1 MTPRPLVG
9 RFAHRGRA
17 GDDSG
22 LDPEGQP
29 YVDSGNRGTAPRRRD
44 SRGRQKVCW
53 RRNLER
59 PPGGDVNEDR
69 VEIERITAALRASEE
84 RYRRLVE
91 ALPDGLTLMGLD
103 GSVKWTSARTYEQFR
118 STPDTVIG
126 RSVLTWIAAED
137 QDRAAS
143 VIAGLVAGV
152 VDVAEAPDYRM
163 LRADGT
169 RFHATIHA
177 AVLVGAA
184 GGPEGVLVVTR
195 DAEAEHR
202 ARLEHETIAA
212 AWHLFLESE
221 TLDEVYARLPDLLGG
236 VLGFGRVTVA
246 VVEPSGAGLVLV
258 GESGEWDGLPAP
270 LRLPMDGTVNGL
282 VATSGATLV
291 ETDVASRP
299 EPRFDTLKGLGVASV
314 LAVPIRGRR
323 GVLGV
328 VGLETSEPR
337 PDLAESADLLQ
348 VVGDYLGLEIE
359 RKRSAWALT
368 GSEERFR
375 NFIERF
381 DGIAY
386 TWRPQEPD
394 PVRMDG
400 AVEEISGYAA
410 ADFESGR
417 LHWFDIVHPDDL
429 PALQQAEEL
438 LLALPGYRLDDEYR
452 ILCRDGTVRWVRDVS
467 RRVDADEAATQDD
480 PVVQGVVYDVNE
492 RRESER
498 RVADSEGKLRR
509 IFNSTNDAMVIL
521 DGAGRVREVNETMLR
536 MYGVAADEAEDLT
549 VADFSLRAAE
559 QPDLARRTWEEVLAG
574 NPQVFEDTAR
584 RIHDDTTFDVEVYL
598 RPIETGGERLI
609 LGSGRDISER
619 KVAEAALRANEER
632 LLEAQRIAHVGN
644 WEIDVGTGVLWASEE
659 AFRIYGIE
667 RSGPTLPLEKVQA
680 ATLPEYRPVLDKA
693 LRGLLAGEGDY
704 DVEFEVRRAEDE
716 GVVVVQSTAH
726 LVRAGDDGA
735 PTRVVGVIQDVTR
748 LKAAEREALESAA
761 RLRRVVEGTVAA
773 MGALVETRDPYTAGH
788 ERRVTQLAVAL
799 ATELGLD
806 VAAVETL
813 RLAGAVHDIGKVAV
827 PAEIL
832 TKPGKL
838 SMDEMAIVREHS
850 RAGADILAPVEF
862 GAPVADLVRW
872 HHERIDGSGYPDGL
886 AGDAIPLAARVLAV
900 ADVVEAMASHRPYRP
915 ALGVEAALAEI
926 RAGAGRTYDADV
938 AAACERVFAGGFAFS
953 D

>member
-1 MTPRPLVG
+1 VNQD
-9 RFAHRGRA
+9 RA
-17 GDDSG
+17 ESE
-22 LDPEGQP
+22 LL
-29 YVDSGNRGTAPRRRD
+29 S
-44 SRGRQKVCW
+44 
-53 RRNLER
+53 
-59 PPGGDVNEDR
+59 
-69 VEIERITAALRASEE
+69 AALRASEE
-84 RYRRLVE
+84 RYQRLVE

-103 GSVKWTSARTYEQFR
+103 GLVKWTSARTYEQFR
-118 STPDTVIG
+118 STPDMVIG
-126 RSVLTWIAAED
+126 RSVMKWIAPED
-137 QDRAAS
+137 QERAS
-143 VIAGLVAGV
+143 RVVAGLAAGV
-152 VDVAEAPDYRM
+152 VDEADAPDYVM
-163 LRADGT
+163 VRADGT

-177 AVLVGAA
+177 AILAGAA
-184 GGPEGVLVVTR
+184 GEPEDVLVVTR

-202 ARLEHETIAA
+202 AGLEHESLAA
-212 AWHLFLESE
+212 IWRLFLESD
-221 TLDEVYARLPDLLGG
+221 TLEEVYAQLPDLLGG

-246 VVEPSGAGLVLV
+246 VVEPSAPDLFLV
-258 GESGEWDGLPAP
+258 GQSGEWVGSPAP
-270 LRLPMDGTVNGL
+270 ARLPMEGTVNGL
-282 VATSGATLV
+282 VATTGATVV
-291 ETDVASRP
+291 ELDVASRS
-299 EPRFDTLKGLGVASV
+299 EPRFDVLRSLGVASV
-314 LAVPIRGRR
+314 LAVPIRGRQ

-328 VGLETSEPR
+328 VGLETRARR
-337 PDLAESADLLQ
+337 PDLGGSADLLQ

-359 RKRSAWALT
+359 RKRSARALA
-368 GSEERFR
+368 GSEDRYR

-386 TWRPQEPD
+386 MWRPQAPD

-400 AVEEISGYAA
+400 AVEEVSGYAA

-417 LHWFDIVHPDDL
+417 LRWFDIVHPDDL

-467 RRVDADEAATQDD
+467 RRVDAGDAAEDD
-480 PVVQGVVYDVNE
+480 PIVQGVVYDVTE
-492 RRESER
+492 RRESDE

-549 VADFSLRAAE
+549 VADFSLRATE
-559 QPDLARRTWEEVLAG
+559 QPDVARSSWEEVLAG
-574 NPQVFEDTAR
+574 NPQMFEDTAR
-584 RIHDDTTFDVEVYL
+584 RPHDGTTFDVEVYL

-609 LGSGRDISER
+609 LGSARDITER
-619 KVAEAALRANEER
+619 KAAEQALQTNEER
-632 LLEAQRIAHVGN
+632 LVRAQSIAHVGN
-644 WEIDVGTGVLWASEE
+644 WEIELSTGVVWASDE

-667 RSGPTLPLEKVQA
+667 HIGPTLSLEKVQA
-680 ATLPEYRPVLDKA
+680 ATLPEYRPVLDDA
-693 LRGLLAGEGDY
+693 LKRLIAGEGDY
-704 DVEFEVRRAEDE
+704 DVEFEVRRGADGEIA
-716 GVVVVQSTAH
+716 VVRSTAH
-726 LVRAGDDGA
+726 VVRDDDGVPA
-735 PTRVVGVIQDVTR
+735 RVAGVIQDVTR
-748 LKAAEREALESAA
+748 LKAAEREALEAAA
-761 RLRRVVEGTVAA
+761 RLRRAVEGTVAA

-799 ATELGLD
+799 ATELGLGD
-806 VAAVETL
+806 VAVETL
-813 RLAGAVHDIGKVAV
+813 RLAGEVHDIGKVAV

-838 SMDEMAIVREHS
+838 SVDEMAIVREHP

-872 HHERIDGSGYPDGL
+872 HHERIDGTGYPYGL
-886 AGDAIPLAARVLAV
+886 AGEEIPLEARVLAV

-926 RAGAGRTYDADV
+926 RDGAGRIYDADV
-938 AAACERVFAGGFAFS
+938 AAACERVFVGGFAFS